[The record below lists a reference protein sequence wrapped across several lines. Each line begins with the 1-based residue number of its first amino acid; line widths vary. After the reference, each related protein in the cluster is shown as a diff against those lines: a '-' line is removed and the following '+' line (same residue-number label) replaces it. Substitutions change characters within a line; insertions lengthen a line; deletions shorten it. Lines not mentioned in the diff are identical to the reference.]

1 LVELWQTNQKFF
13 VLINCQGLGY
23 EIQILESFFLKLKTN
38 QISNKKITLWLKHI
52 KKEDSDLLF
61 GFTSKE
67 QKNFFIEILSIRGV
81 GSQIGMG
88 ILNKFS
94 ISEVINAIKTQNK
107 KLICSVPGI
116 GQKMSDRLIL
126 ELKNKFKS
134 ELQFEEEKAKDEFE
148 IKDPEINKMMQDL
161 KLTLQSLN
169 YKNKE
174 INTIMPIIKESTLL
188 AKKEKNLSFENLLK
202 IAKNNLD
209 KDSSNIGRWRSIINK
224 LKINFMSLDTAEKQK
239 LIETHQVHS
248 TDTGSVEVQVA
259 MLSKRIS
266 KLSDHLQGNIHDF
279 ASRQGLLK
287 MIGKR
292 KRLLS
297 YIKDKNVQRYQE
309 LVKKIGIRGWS
320 QLMKKKQSK
329 KKTQN

>member
-1 LVELWQTNQKFF
+1 LISWISGELVDFWQNNQKFF

-23 EIQILESFFLKLKTN
+23 EVQILESFFLKLKKDP
-38 QISNKKITLWLKHI
+38 ISNKTITLWIKHI

-61 GFTSKE
+61 GFTSKD

-134 ELQFEEEKAKDEFE
+134 EILFEEEKSNDELE
-148 IKDPEINKMMQDL
+148 IKDPEINKMMEDL
-161 KLTLQSLN
+161 QLTLQSLN

-174 INTIMPIIKESTLL
+174 IKTILPIIIKEIDFL
-188 AKKEKNLSFENLLK
+188 AKKENNLSFENLLK
-202 IAKNNLD
+202 LAMNYLE
-209 KDSSNIGRWRSIINK
+209 KDSSNLAR
-224 LKINFMSLDTAEKQK
+224 
-239 LIETHQVHS
+239 
-248 TDTGSVEVQVA
+248 
-259 MLSKRIS
+259 
-266 KLSDHLQGNIHDF
+266 
-279 ASRQGLLK
+279 
-287 MIGKR
+287 
-292 KRLLS
+292 
-297 YIKDKNVQRYQE
+297 
-309 LVKKIGIRGWS
+309 
-320 QLMKKKQSK
+320 
-329 KKTQN
+329 

>member
-1 LVELWQTNQKFF
+1 MISWINGELVELWQTNQKFF

-94 ISEVINAIKTQNK
+94 IGEVIKAIKTQNQ
-107 KLICSVPGI
+107 KLISSVPGI

-134 ELQFEEEKAKDEFE
+134 EIQFEEEKAKGEFA
-148 IKDPEINKMMQDL
+148 IKDPEINKMIEDL
-161 KLTLQSLN
+161 QLTLRSLN

-174 INTIMPIIKESTLL
+174 INTILPIIINEIDFP
-188 AKKEKNLSFENLLK
+188 AKKENNLSFENLLK
-202 IAKNNLD
+202 LAMNYLD
-209 KDSSNIGRWRSIINK
+209 KESSNI
-224 LKINFMSLDTAEKQK
+224 
-239 LIETHQVHS
+239 
-248 TDTGSVEVQVA
+248 
-259 MLSKRIS
+259 
-266 KLSDHLQGNIHDF
+266 
-279 ASRQGLLK
+279 AS
-287 MIGKR
+287 
-292 KRLLS
+292 
-297 YIKDKNVQRYQE
+297 
-309 LVKKIGIRGWS
+309 
-320 QLMKKKQSK
+320 
-329 KKTQN
+329 

>member
-1 LVELWQTNQKFF
+1 MISWINGELVESWQTNQKFF

-107 KLICSVPGI
+107 KLICSVPGV

-134 ELQFEEEKAKDEFE
+134 EIQFEEEIAKDEFE
-148 IKDPEINKMMQDL
+148 IKDPEINKMLEDL
-161 KLTLQSLN
+161 QLTLQSLN

-174 INTIMPIIKESTLL
+174 IKTILPIIINEVDFPS
-188 AKKEKNLSFENLLK
+188 KKENNLSFENLLK
-202 IAKNNLD
+202 LAMNYLD
-209 KDSSNIGRWRSIINK
+209 KESSNI
-224 LKINFMSLDTAEKQK
+224 
-239 LIETHQVHS
+239 
-248 TDTGSVEVQVA
+248 
-259 MLSKRIS
+259 
-266 KLSDHLQGNIHDF
+266 
-279 ASRQGLLK
+279 AS
-287 MIGKR
+287 
-292 KRLLS
+292 
-297 YIKDKNVQRYQE
+297 
-309 LVKKIGIRGWS
+309 
-320 QLMKKKQSK
+320 
-329 KKTQN
+329 

>member
-1 LVELWQTNQKFF
+1 MVELWQTNQKFF

-38 QISNKKITLWLKHI
+38 QISNKTITLWLKHI

-94 ISEVINAIKTQNK
+94 IGEVINAIKTQNK

-134 ELQFEEEKAKDEFE
+134 EIQFVEEKANDEFE
-148 IKDPEINKMMQDL
+148 IKDPEMNKMIEDL
-161 KLTLQSLN
+161 QLTLQSLN

-174 INTIMPIIKESTLL
+174 IKTILPIIINEVDFL
-188 AKKEKNLSFENLLK
+188 AKKESNLSFENLLK
-202 IAKNNLD
+202 LAMNYLD
-209 KDSSNIGRWRSIINK
+209 KESSNIAG
-224 LKINFMSLDTAEKQK
+224 
-239 LIETHQVHS
+239 
-248 TDTGSVEVQVA
+248 
-259 MLSKRIS
+259 
-266 KLSDHLQGNIHDF
+266 
-279 ASRQGLLK
+279 
-287 MIGKR
+287 
-292 KRLLS
+292 
-297 YIKDKNVQRYQE
+297 
-309 LVKKIGIRGWS
+309 
-320 QLMKKKQSK
+320 
-329 KKTQN
+329 

>member
-1 LVELWQTNQKFF
+1 MISWINGELVELWQTNQKFF

-23 EIQILESFFLKLKTN
+23 EIQILKSFFLKLKTN

-94 ISEVINAIKTQNK
+94 IGEVINAIKTQNK

-134 ELQFEEEKAKDEFE
+134 DIQFEEEKANDEFE
-148 IKDPEINKMMQDL
+148 IKDPEINKMFEDL
-161 KLTLQSLN
+161 QLTLQSLN

-174 INTIMPIIKESTLL
+174 IKTILPIIINEVVLL
-188 AKKEKNLSFENLLK
+188 AKKESNLSFENLLK
-202 IAKNNLD
+202 LAMNYLD
-209 KDSSNIGRWRSIINK
+209 KESSNI
-224 LKINFMSLDTAEKQK
+224 
-239 LIETHQVHS
+239 
-248 TDTGSVEVQVA
+248 
-259 MLSKRIS
+259 
-266 KLSDHLQGNIHDF
+266 
-279 ASRQGLLK
+279 AS
-287 MIGKR
+287 
-292 KRLLS
+292 
-297 YIKDKNVQRYQE
+297 
-309 LVKKIGIRGWS
+309 
-320 QLMKKKQSK
+320 
-329 KKTQN
+329 